1 MSNTLATRLREER
14 KKLKVTQQVIAD
26 RVFITRETW
35 SRYESGKINP
45 GSEVLVKLAKLGVD
59 TQYILTGKKA
69 SESVEPSLSLSIAE
83 TSATYKTTLQL
94 SKQELELIRYYRKV
108 NTEGKQTIDS
118 VAKTLAT
125 SKAK

>member
-14 KKLKVTQQVIAD
+14 KKLNVTQQVIAD

-59 TQYILTGKKA
+59 TQYILTGKKGLEA
-69 SESVEPSLSLSIAE
+69 DAVPVPISIAE

-94 SKQELELIRYYRKV
+94 SKQELELIRHFRKV
-108 NTEGKQTIDS
+108 DAEGKQTIES

-125 SKAK
+125 QKTK